1 MSNDAFLPSDYEA
14 PKGGGGYTELEQGDN
29 KFRILSNPF
38 MMWLSWTDGKPSRIP
53 YIKDGAVVPK
63 PAKGSGQKDSVKH
76 AWGLIVWNYKTEKI
90 EVFELDKQ
98 DVIGGLTAYAKN
110 PKWGHPKKYDIVIN
124 KTGSGMETEYKLVVE
139 PHSKPSQEI
148 VDAYIANPIDLT
160 QLLVDGGNPYLDTS
174 AATAP
179 ATQTVAAPAAQTVA
193 APVNNTAAAAA
204 PVTGT
209 EVAANEED
217 DLPF

>member
-1 MSNDAFLPSDYEA
+1 MSTDAFLPQDYEA
-14 PKGGGGYTELEQGDN
+14 PKGGGGYTELEAGDN

-38 MMWLSWTDGKPSRIP
+38 MMWLSWTDGKPSRIA
-53 YIKDGAVVPK
+53 YIQNGAVVAK

-124 KTGSGMETEYKLVVE
+124 KTGSGMDTEYKLVVE
-139 PHSKPSQEI
+139 PHSAPSQEI

-160 QLLVDGGNPYLDTS
+160 QLLVEGGNPYLDT
-174 AATAP
+174 AG
-179 ATQTVAAPAAQTVA
+179 AAPAAPAQNAA
-193 APVNNTAAAAA
+193 APVNNAAAAAA

-209 EVAANEED
+209 TVAAEEKD